1 MRSARVLYK
10 DKEAGVLTQQ
20 DDGTFEFLY
29 HHSWVDDTS
38 KPPIS
43 LTLPKTSEPYQSWY
57 LFPFF
62 YHLLPEGT
70 NKQVVCHKL
79 RIDEDDDMGILMAV
93 AKTDAI
99 GAVRVEQIGTQ

>member
-10 DKEAGVLTQQ
+10 DKEAGLLTQR
-20 DDGTFEFLY
+20 DDGIFVFRY
-29 HHSWVDDTS
+29 HQPWVEDTS

-43 LTLPKTSEPYQSWY
+43 LTLPKTQEPYQSRH

-62 YHLLPEGT
+62 YHMLPEGT
-70 NKQVVCHKL
+70 NKQIVCHKF
-79 RIDEDDDMGILMAV
+79 RMDEDDDMGILMAV

>member
-10 DKEAGVLTQQ
+10 GKEAGLLSQR
-20 DDGTFEFLY
+20 DDGFFVFHY
-29 HHSWVDDTS
+29 HQPWVEDTS

-43 LTLPKTSEPYQSWY
+43 LTLPKTREPYQSRH

-62 YHLLPEGT
+62 YHMLPEGT
-70 NKQVVCHKL
+70 NKQVVCHKF
-79 RIDEDDDMGILMAV
+79 RMDEDDDMGILMAV

-99 GAVRVEQIGTQ
+99 GAVRVEQIDTQ

>member
-10 DKEAGVLTQQ
+10 DKEAGLLTQR
-20 DDGTFEFLY
+20 DDGIFEFRY
-29 HHSWVDDTS
+29 HQPWVEDTS

-43 LTLPKTSEPYQSWY
+43 LTLPKTHEPYQSRH

-62 YHLLPEGT
+62 YHMLPEGT
-70 NKQVVCHKL
+70 NKQIVCHKF
-79 RIDEDDDMGILMAV
+79 RMDEDDDMGILMEV